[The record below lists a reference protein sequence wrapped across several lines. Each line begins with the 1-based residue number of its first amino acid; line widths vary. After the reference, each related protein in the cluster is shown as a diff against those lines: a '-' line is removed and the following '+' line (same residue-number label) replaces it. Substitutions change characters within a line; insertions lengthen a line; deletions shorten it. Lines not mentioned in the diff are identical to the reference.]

1 MNMCDNDSIDDMNEY
16 ARRTGDLTRRRFGAW
31 SLAGSLTMMLPAV
44 AGAVDVTETDI
55 EIKTPDG
62 VADAYFV
69 HPSSGAHAGVLMWPD
84 ILGLRPAFRTMGKR
98 LAQSG
103 YSVLVPNP
111 FYRTGKAPIMP
122 EGASFDDDATR
133 QKLMSLMGS
142 LTPEVQFTDAKAYV
156 GYLNS
161 QTAVD
166 RRRKLGT
173 AGFCMGGP
181 MTMRT
186 AATFPNRIGAG
197 ASFHGANLATDK
209 PDSPHLLVPKMK
221 AQYLIEIAEN
231 DDQRDPAAKGLL
243 REAFSEA
250 GLKAEIEVYAGCMH
264 GWCVLDS
271 KAYNQEQADK
281 AWGRMLDLFKTALA

>member
-1 MNMCDNDSIDDMNEY
+1 MNMCDKDSIDDINEY
-16 ARRTGDLTRRRFGAW
+16 ARRSDELTRRRFGAW
-31 SLAGSLTMMLPAV
+31 SLASGLTMMLPAV
-44 AGAVDVTETDI
+44 AGAVDVTETEV

-69 HPSSGAHAGVLMWPD
+69 HPSTGAHPGVLMWPD

-111 FYRTGKAPIMP
+111 FYRSSKAPVMP

-133 QKLMSLMGS
+133 QKLMALMGS
-142 LTPEVQFTDAKAYV
+142 LTPDIQFTDAKAYV
-156 GYLNS
+156 GYLIR
-161 QTAVD
+161 QPAVH
-166 RRRKLGT
+166 RGRKLGT
-173 AGFCMGGP
+173 AGYCMGGP

-186 AATFPNRIGAG
+186 AATFPDRIGAG

-221 AQYLIEIAEN
+221 AKYLIAIAEN
-231 DDQRDPAAKGLL
+231 DDQRDPAAKNLL
-243 REAFSEA
+243 REAFAKASLA
-250 GLKAEIEVYAGCMH
+250 AEIEVYAGTMH

-271 KAYNQEQADK
+271 KVYNQDQAEK
-281 AWGRMLDLFKTALA
+281 AWGRMLALFKAALA